1 MREIALVCL
10 VLAGAL
16 EAGLPSQQAERPV
29 EVKKVDFV
37 RDVQPIFERSCLACH
52 GPNTQMAG
60 LRLDAKQSVFAKAV
74 VPGNS
79 AESALYRRVAGIG
92 DVARMPMGGRLADDQ
107 IATIKSWI
115 EQGADWPDSIGVKIT
130 ATKTHWAFVPPQRPA
145 LPVVKNPAW
154 AKTPVDR
161 FVLARLEK
169 EDLARSP
176 EADRITL
183 LRRASLDLTGLPPS
197 VKEVDAF
204 VHDKSPNAYEKQVDR
219 LLASPHYGEM
229 WARHWLDA
237 AHYADSDGYEKDK
250 AREVWFYRD
259 WVIQSLNQNLPYD
272 RFIVDQIAGDLLP
285 RHTQGEMV
293 ATGFLRNSQINE
305 EGGINPEQF
314 RMEAMF
320 DRMHTVGSAI
330 LGLTIQ
336 CAQCHNHKYDP
347 LKQEEYY
354 RMMAFLNSTHEANIA
369 VYTPAEEMKRT
380 EILRRTREMEG
391 TLQRRNKDWRARM
404 AAWEAS
410 VKQSQPEWTV
420 VQPEVDDNSTGG
432 QKYFP
437 MPDSSLLAQG
447 YAPTKHTVKITVKTD
462 VQNIRAFRLEL
473 LKDADLPRGGPG
485 RAGDGTGVLTD
496 FKVEAAAASAPDKKM
511 AVNIVKATA
520 DVNPPE
526 KELAPVFNDKS
537 KKHRVTGPVQFA
549 IDGKDETGWGI
560 DAGPGLRNQPRKAV
574 FNTAAPIANAGP
586 TILVFYLKQ
595 NHGGWNSDDNQTNNL
610 GRIRLSVTT
619 AENAEADPLP
629 AAVREILAVPAE
641 RRSPEQMQTVFSY
654 WRTTV
659 PEWRRQNEQIA
670 ALWSTYPEGA
680 LQLVM
685 AQRAEARPTH
695 VLARGDFLKPAK
707 LVESGTPT
715 YLNPFP
721 AGANDRLTFAKWMVD
736 RKAPTTARALV
747 NRVWQTYFG
756 TGIVATSEDLGT
768 QCEPPSHPE
777 LLDWLAVEFMDSG
790 WDLKALHRLIV
801 TSATYRQSSN
811 STPALNE
818 KDPYN
823 RLLARGPRFR
833 VEGEVVRDITLA
845 ASGLLNP
852 AVGGPSV
859 YPPAPAFLFQPPV
872 SYGPKNW
879 YESKGPDRYRRALY
893 TFRYRSLPYPM
904 LDTFDTPNGDS
915 ACVRRARSDTPL
927 QALTTLNEPLSMET
941 ARALAMKTLREGGN
955 TDSERVRF
963 AFRRCVSREP
973 NVKEKAALEELL
985 TKEEARYSDG
995 KRNPWDLAADDPA
1008 RPPAL
1013 PGGVTVAQA
1022 AAWTVVSRVMLNLD
1036 ETITKQ

>member
-1 MREIALVCL
+1 
-10 VLAGAL
+10 LAG
-16 EAGLPSQQAERPV
+16 GFGFQQADHAT

-37 RDVQPIFERSCLACH
+37 RDVQPIFTRSCVACH

-60 LRLDAKQSVFAKAV
+60 LRLDAKQSVFAKV
-74 VPGNS
+74 VVAGNP

-107 IATIKSWI
+107 IATLKAWI
-115 EQGADWPDSIGVKIT
+115 EQGAEWPDSVGVKVA
-130 ATKTHWAFVPPQRPA
+130 ATKIHWAFVPPQRPA
-145 LPVVKNPAW
+145 LPAVTNQTW

-169 EDLARSP
+169 ESLAPSP
-176 EADRITL
+176 EADRVTL
-183 LRRASLDLTGLPPS
+183 LRRLSLDLTGLPPS
-197 VKEVDAF
+197 VKEVDGF
-204 VHDKSPNAYEKQVDR
+204 VHDKSRNAYEKQVDR

-250 AREVWFYRD
+250 TREVWFYRD
-259 WVIQSLNQNLPYD
+259 WVIQALNHNLPYD

-285 RHTQGEMV
+285 HHTQDEVV

-380 EILRRTREMEG
+380 KILRRTREIEG
-391 TLQRRNKDWRARM
+391 TLQRRNKDWRTQM
-404 AAWEAS
+404 TAWEER
-410 VKQSQPEWTV
+410 VKHNQPEWTV
-420 VQPEVDDNSTGG
+420 VRPEVDDISTGG
-432 QKYFP
+432 EKYFP
-437 MPDSSLLAQG
+437 MPDGSLLAQG
-447 YAPTKHTVKITVKTD
+447 YAPTKHTVKLTVKTD
-462 VQNIRAFRLEL
+462 MQNIRAFRLEL
-473 LKDADLPRGGPG
+473 LKDQELPRGGPG
-485 RAGDGTGVLTD
+485 RALDGTGVLTD
-496 FKVEAAAASAPDKKM
+496 FKVEAAAASAPDKKTVVTI
-511 AVNIVKATA
+511 AKATA

-526 KELAPVFNDKS
+526 KELAAVFYDKS
-537 KKHRVTGPVQFA
+537 KKRRVTGPVEYA

-574 FNTAAPIANAGP
+574 FNAAEPISNTGS
-586 TILVFYLKQ
+586 TILIFYLKQ

-610 GRIRLSVTT
+610 GRIRLSITS

-629 AAVREILAVPAE
+629 AAVREVLAVPNE
-641 RRSPEQMQTVFSY
+641 QRTPEQVQTVFSY
-654 WRTTV
+654 WRTTL
-659 PEWRRQNEQIA
+659 PEWQRQNDEIA
-670 ALWSTYPEGA
+670 ALWNSYPEGSS
-680 LQLVM
+680 QLVL
-685 AQRAEARPTH
+685 AQREEARPTH

-707 LVESGTPT
+707 VVEAGTPA
-715 YLNPFP
+715 YLNPLP
-721 AGANDRLTFAKWMVD
+721 AGANDRLAFARWLVD
-736 RKAPTTARALV
+736 RQAPTTARALV

-777 LLDWLAVEFMDSG
+777 LLDWLAVQFMDSG
-790 WDLKALHRLIV
+790 WDLKALQRVIV

-811 STPALNE
+811 VTPALNE
-818 KDPYN
+818 RDPYN

-915 ACVRRARSDTPL
+915 SCVRRARSDTPL
-927 QALTTLNEPLSMET
+927 QALTTLNEPLFMDTS
-941 ARALAMKTLREGGN
+941 RALALKTLREGGS
-955 TDSERVRF
+955 TDGGRVRF

-973 NVKEKAALEELL
+973 DAKEKAALEALL
-985 TKEEARYSDG
+985 AKEEARYADG
-995 KRNPWDLAADDPA
+995 QHNPWDLAADDPA

-1013 PGGVTVAQA
+1013 PGGVTPAQA